1 VTQANDDAATAGR
14 QPTGEPVRAPATPPT
29 GGPPGFPQPTPYG
42 PAPGH
47 PPYYGPAPGHP
58 PYYGPPQPYG
68 WRPPPGP
75 LSPDG
80 RPLADF
86 GTRLLA
92 HLVDGAM
99 LTGIAMVIALPVFF
113 IVGLN
118 LMPDFAGSTTQYSRP
133 EYDSVFGEL
142 FVTFLLLELGF
153 VVLLLV
159 GYYVYYVEMM
169 FRSGQTVGKK
179 VMKIQVVP
187 IEPGATMTRGVAAK
201 RYLVEFIGGV
211 FVPFFSYLDGLWQLW
226 DKPYQQT
233 LHDKFAKT
241 VVIKVAP

>member
-1 VTQANDDAATAGR
+1 MTQANDDAAAAGR
-14 QPTGEPVRAPATPPT
+14 QPVGEPVRAPATPQVA
-29 GGPPGFPQPTPYG
+29 GPPGFPQPTPYG
-42 PAPGH
+42 PAPS
-47 PPYYGPAPGHP
+47 YP
-58 PYYGPPQPYG
+58 PYYGPPQQYG
-68 WRPPPGP
+68 WRPPPVP

-92 HLVDGAM
+92 HLIDAAI
-99 LTGIAMVIALPVFF
+99 LTGIAMIIALPVFF
-113 IVGLN
+113 IVGFN
-118 LMPDFAGSTTQYSRP
+118 LMPDLADATPQYSGP
-133 EYDSVFGEL
+133 EFESAFGEVFL
-142 FVTFLLLELGF
+142 TFLLLELGF
-153 VVLLLV
+153 VVVLLV

-179 VMKIQVVP
+179 LMKIQVVP
-187 IEPGATMTRGVAAK
+187 IALGGTMTRSVAAK

>member
-1 VTQANDDAATAGR
+1 VTQANDDAAAAGH
-14 QPTGEPVRAPATPPT
+14 QPAGEPVRAPAPPQAA
-29 GGPPGFPQPTPYG
+29 GAPGYLQPTPYG
-42 PAPGH
+42 PAPS
-47 PPYYGPAPGHP
+47 YP
-58 PYYGPPQPYG
+58 PYYGPPQQYG
-68 WRPPPGP
+68 WRPPPVP

-92 HLVDGAM
+92 HLIDGAI
-99 LTGIAMVIALPVFF
+99 LTGIALIIALPVLF
-113 IVGLN
+113 IVMFN
-118 LMPDFAGSTTQYSRP
+118 VMPDLVDSTQPYGPDT
-133 EYDSVFGEL
+133 EAVFGEFFL
-142 FVTFLLLELGF
+142 TFLLLELGL

-179 VMKIQVVP
+179 LMKIQVVP

-201 RYLVEFIGGV
+201 RYLVEFIGAV